1 METATRQPGPTDK
14 STVGEGL
21 QVVIEE
27 VDCTLENLDWR
38 GGTERDH
45 GGRDDGVGEM
55 VGEMRPICERTG
67 VTLLWMCRR
76 VTSRWAD

>member
-1 METATRQPGPTDK
+1 METATRQPGPTDE
-14 STVGEGL
+14 STIGEGL
-21 QVVIEE
+21 QVVVEE
-27 VDCTLENLDWR
+27 VDCTLEDLDWR

-45 GGRDDGVGEM
+45 GGRDDGVAE
-55 VGEMRPICERTG
+55 VIGEMRPICERTG